1 MSNQAPENYEAAY
14 AELLTIVEALRQEP
28 SDLDQMIE
36 QVKRAQELIA
46 FCREKLRK
54 AEEEL
59 DGLEEG

>member
-1 MSNQAPENYEAAY
+1 APESYEAAY

-46 FCREKLRK
+46 FCREKLRS

>member
-1 MSNQAPENYEAAY
+1 MSNQAPESYEAAY

-46 FCREKLRK
+46 FCR
-54 AEEEL
+54 
-59 DGLEEG
+59 